1 VIDKLSR
8 FRAKLPGNPNF
19 SIAEELMEDTASQDQ
34 RSPLA
39 HQRTQFAKYR
49 TQLALDRTTL
59 AWLRTALTFATFGFG
74 MVGFF
79 RTILQRTNTP
89 QSAKLHQAAI
99 HMGVALILIGVIGLL
114 SAASLT
120 CWPLRSCGVEKH
132 LLCPFGH

>member
-1 VIDKLSR
+1 
-8 FRAKLPGNPNF
+8 
-19 SIAEELMEDTASQDQ
+19 MESTASQDP

-79 RTILQRTNTP
+79 RAVQQTANTP
-89 QSAKLHQAAI
+89 ESAKLHQAAI

-114 SAASLT
+114 SAAVTHLLALGKLRRGEALPLSI
-120 CWPLRSCGVEKH
+120 WPLTVTISVLVSILGLYGLWSVLH
-132 LLCPFGH
+132 G